1 MTKISEAEEKSEYRS
16 SSSSVRFFS
25 PPSPAEE
32 FCSEAVFQE
41 KLLRERQRTDRTGRP
56 FLLMQIGLESLL
68 KKESTK
74 SAKDLE
80 HLEGR
85 LIAGVCSPIRQTDIA
100 GWFASCSVIG
110 VIYTEIDKEK
120 RFEIREKLLT
130 RVRKQLAEI
139 LGPELSAVH
148 ISFQC
153 YPMDF
158 DPEQESS
165 FKLYFSPEAKREKG
179 GKSLSLMIKRVFDIV
194 GSLGGLLF
202 FLPCFFVLPILIKKT
217 SPGPVFFRQTRL
229 GLNGKPFVFLKFRS
243 MRVDNDPTIHQE
255 FIKALIEKDPASSDT
270 SSMEQEQV
278 YKIQSDPRVTPIGH
292 FLRKTS
298 LDEIPQFLNVLRGEM
313 SLIGPRP
320 PIPYELEH
328 YQSWHRRRIMEVKPG
343 ITGLWQ
349 VKGRSSC
356 SFDEMVRLDLQYSR
370 EWSLW
375 LDLKI
380 LLQTPWVMIAG
391 KGAY

>member
-1 MTKISEAEEKSEYRS
+1 MAKISEAEQESDFRSPS
-16 SSSSVRFFS
+16 SSAASFSSAS
-25 PPSPAEE
+25 PSEE
-32 FCSEAVFQE
+32 FCSETLFHE

-56 FLLMQIGLESLL
+56 FLLMQIDLESLQ
-68 KKESTK
+68 KKEPKKNS
-74 SAKDLE
+74 KDLE
-80 HLEGR
+80 HMER
-85 LIAGVCSPIRQTDIA
+85 KLIAGICSPIRQTDIA
-100 GWFASCSVIG
+100 GWFASSSVIG

-120 RFEIREKLLT
+120 RFEIREKLTT
-130 RVRKQLAEI
+130 RVREQLAEI
-139 LGPELSAVH
+139 LGPELSTVH
-148 ISFQC
+148 ISFQF

-158 DPEQESS
+158 DPQKESS
-165 FKLYFSPEAKREKG
+165 FKLYFSSGTKEDKG
-179 GKSLSLMIKRVFDIV
+179 KKSLSLLFKRIFDIF
-194 GSLGGLLF
+194 GGLCGLLLF
-202 FLPCFFVLPILIKKT
+202 SPCFLLLPFLIKKT

-243 MRVDNDPTIHQE
+243 MTVDNDATIHQE
-255 FIKALIEKDPASSDT
+255 FIKALIEKEPASSD
-270 SSMEQEQV
+270 SPSKDEEKV
-278 YKIQSDPRVTPIGH
+278 YKIQSDPRVTSVGH

-328 YQSWHRRRIMEVKPG
+328 YEPWHRRRIMEVKPG

-349 VKGRSSC
+349 VNGRSIC

-370 EWSLW
+370 DWSLW

-380 LLQTPWVMIAG
+380 LVKTPWVMIAG